1 MRPSEG
7 REPLLGADY
16 ICFTGVLDVVRWAV
30 AGCYNG
36 SQYKK
41 G

>member
-1 MRPSEG
+1 
-7 REPLLGADY
+7 LIILCTQLHY
-16 ICFTGVLDVVRWAV
+16 ICFTGVLDAVRWVV
-30 AGCYNG
+30 AGYYNG